1 MIYLAGFPARLSVPP
16 EKQITIA
23 CNGAGGRVGFEINAF
38 RAGPL
43 MRSVML
49 LDPSNLNGPCCSVA
63 GIKIDFAG
71 SLGQNDKGWRALGS
85 GLGLDWTLGGAMGR
99 SA

>member
-43 MRSVML
+43 MRNVM
-49 LDPSNLNGPCCSVA
+49 SLNRES
-63 GIKIDFAG
+63 
-71 SLGQNDKGWRALGS
+71 
-85 GLGLDWTLGGAMGR
+85 
-99 SA
+99 